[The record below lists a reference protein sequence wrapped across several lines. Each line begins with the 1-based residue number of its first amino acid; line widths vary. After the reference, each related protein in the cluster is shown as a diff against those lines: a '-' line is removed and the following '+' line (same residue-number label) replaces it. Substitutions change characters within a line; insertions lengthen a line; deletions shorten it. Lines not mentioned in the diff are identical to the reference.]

1 MSLSKRI
8 ILIFSIALLS
18 LLFVS
23 CGFTSSSSRSN
34 SGIAS
39 ITTEVV
45 DDTTYLVITYEDK
58 DKEPERFAIPS
69 GKDGTGIQTIVVKD
83 NETGTGKTVS
93 IYLTGQTDPEVS
105 FDVSN
110 GTSVTGITSELDE
123 ETGTTYVYVNYSD
136 GTISEPIA
144 IPKGEKGEGLVGC
157 TTVEN
162 EDGSQTV
169 TLEFTNSSYDITIP
183 AQKEARGIDYII
195 GSTNTETN
203 EYVLTIYY
211 TDGTS
216 EEVSFDGPEQ
226 PNSWLTGGNT
236 PTDEEG
242 KDGDFYFNT
251 ANSRIYFKTNGR
263 WGLVADLGGQ
273 ENYCTVEFDTND
285 PVKNDGID
293 PTYTGSFTEYNAI
306 EINTYFEDN
315 GWGPIPTCSY
325 PGYTFLGWYT
335 DKTIG
340 VNTGHFTKLTPIL
353 GNITLYAIWEPIP
366 TSE

>member
-110 GTSVTGITSELDE
+110 GISVTGITSELDE

-136 GTISEPIA
+136 GTISDPIA

-183 AQKEARGIDYII
+183 AQKEARGIDYIM

-226 PNSWLTGGNT
+226 PSVWLSGITT
-236 PTDEEG
+236 PTDDLG
-242 KDGDFYFNT
+242 KDGDFYYNT
-251 ANSRIYFKTNGR
+251 QNSRIYSKVDGR
-263 WGLVADLGGQ
+263 WTLIASLGGGT
-273 ENYCTVEFDTND
+273 NYCIVSFTL
-285 PVKNDGID
+285 ID
-293 PTYTGSFTEYNAI
+293 PDTTDDIDPSLISGSTQSLMYEVLA
-306 EINTYFEDN
+306 NTYFTQN
-315 GWGPIPTCSY
+315 GYSIPIPVY
-325 PGYTFLGWYT
+325 PGYTFKGWYT
-335 DKTIG
+335 SREINPTLG
-340 VNTGHFTKLTPIL
+340 AFTDLTPIL
-353 GNITLYAIWEPIP
+353 TNLTLYSIWEKNA
-366 TSE
+366 

>member
-83 NETGTGKTVS
+83 NETGTGKTIS

-203 EYVLTIYY
+203 EYVLTVYY
-211 TDGTS
+211 TDGDY
-216 EEVSFDGPEQ
+216 EEITFDGPSQ
-226 PNSWLTGGNT
+226 PSAWLSGVST
-236 PTDEEG
+236 PIDDLG

-251 ANSRIYFKTNGR
+251 NNSRIYSKVDGKWSLIATIGGGTSYSVVTF
-263 WGLVADLGGQ
+263 DL
-273 ENYCTVEFDTND
+273 ND
-285 PVKNDGID
+285 PNKEDDIEPSISNNYNQQV
-293 PTYTGSFTEYNAI
+293 TYEVTT
-306 EINTYFEDN
+306 NTYFTSN
-315 GWGPIPTCSY
+315 GYSIPIPTY
-325 PGYTFLGWYT
+325 EGYTFIGWYT
-335 DKTIG
+335 SKEINQT
-340 VNTGHFTKLTPIL
+340 TGTFTDLTPIL
-353 GNITLYAIWEPIP
+353 NDMTLYAIWEIN
-366 TSE
+366 E

>member
-23 CGFTSSSSRSN
+23 CGFTSSGSRNN

-136 GTISEPIA
+136 GTISDPIA

-183 AQKEARGIDYII
+183 AQKEARGIDYIM

-211 TDGTS
+211 TDGDY
-216 EEVSFDGPEQ
+216 EEISFEGPSQ
-226 PNSWLTGGNT
+226 PNTWLTGTNI
-236 PTDEEG
+236 PDDSNG
-242 KDGDFYFNT
+242 KNGDFYFDT
-251 ANSRIYFKTNGR
+251 DDSYIYYKSNGK
-263 WGLVADLGGQ
+263 WALIADLGQ
-273 ENYCTVEFDTND
+273 SSTSCWVEFDTND
-285 PVKNDGID
+285 PVVEEGTNIE
-293 PTYTGSFTEYNAI
+293 PTYTGEFTRYSIKVNS
-306 EINTYFEDN
+306 YFQDN
-315 GWGPIPTCSY
+315 GWGDIPTCSY
-325 PGYTFLGWYT
+325 PGYTFIGWYT
-335 DKTIG
+335 DRTIT
-340 VNTGHFTKLTPIL
+340 VTSDKLTKLTPIL
-353 GNITLYAIWEPIP
+353 GDITFYAIWEPI
-366 TSE
+366 SE